1 MTKWRSICEECQ
13 KSTYKS
19 GKGIPE
25 WAPRRIPKK
34 FGKVSKR
41 GLKDGKICVNLMA
54 GQISGTPGSQFREG
68 HRLFPNKKVRS
79 DTMRNENSNRQSK
92 YFYAA
97 MYLRLSRED
106 SDAGAVADSGSPGG
120 AGATFK
126 AESNSIGSQRELIR
140 SFIREQEDMEL
151 FDCYADDNY
160 SGSNFERP
168 EFKRMISD
176 IEAGRV
182 NCVIVKDLSRFGR
195 DYIETGRYLDQ
206 VFPALGVRFI
216 ALTDRYDSFSAD
228 AGERNIVL
236 PVKNFINDSYCRDIS
251 TKVKSQLAVKRRKG
265 ECLAAFA
272 VYGYRKSAEDRNTLL
287 VDDYAAEIVRRI
299 FAWKIE
305 GMAVSA
311 IAEKLNDLHIL
322 SPKEYKKSLGLNY
335 RGGFTRGSCS
345 KWSSPTVRRI
355 LTNEV
360 YLGHLVQGRT
370 ERVNIKV
377 KKRVEKPE
385 EEWVRVEDAHEP
397 IISADDFAIVQNLL
411 KADGRVSPKRKEISP
426 FMGLLFCGDCR
437 EQMVRRVNCYKG
449 TEKVYYICSTKNR
462 GEGCSRHSIEEA
474 VLKELAGTAIRRY
487 ANDFLEQEKL
497 FAQAKEREANLQ
509 AVISYNKEIARLKKE
524 QEKYYSLTAGLY
536 EDLRTGVITKEEFG
550 RLHGEFQKKA
560 ENLAAAEGRQEQL
573 VKEMFKAGVLSAGRL
588 AAFQDSLELKEIDRH
603 TLASL
608 VKRIWVYEGKR
619 IEIEFYFTDQYQA
632 MKDWQAGNEADADSD
647 DRMAYESAESRTSPT
662 RPGTERGA

>member
-1 MTKWRSICEECQ
+1 MELL
-13 KSTYKS
+13 
-19 GKGIPE
+19 
-25 WAPRRIPKK
+25 AP
-34 FGKVSKR
+34 S
-41 GLKDGKICVNLMA
+41 LMKA
-54 GQISGTPGSQFREG
+54 IGFS
-68 HRLFPNKKVRS
+68 LAKKVRS
-79 DTMRNENSNRQSK
+79 DTMKNEYSK
-92 YFYAA
+92 KESRHFYAA

-106 SDAGAVADSGSPGG
+106 SDVGTTADTGSAGSAE
-120 AGATFK
+120 ATFR

-140 SFIREQEDMEL
+140 SFIREQEDIEL

-176 IEAGRV
+176 IRAGRV

-206 VFPALGVRFI
+206 IFPALGVRFI

-251 TKVKSQLAVKRRKG
+251 TKVKSQLAIKRRKG

-272 VYGYRKSAEDRNTLL
+272 VYGYRKSAEDRNRLL
-287 VDDYAAEIVRRI
+287 VDDYAAGIVRRI

-311 IAEKLNDLHIL
+311 IAEKLNSLHIL

-335 RGGFTRGSCS
+335 RGGFTRGSDS
-345 KWSSPTVRRI
+345 RWSSPSVRRI

-370 ERVNIKV
+370 ERVNYKV
-377 KKRVEKPE
+377 KKCVEKPK
-385 EEWVRVEDAHEP
+385 EEWIRVENTHEP

-411 KADGRVSPKRKEISP
+411 KADGRISPEKKEISP

-437 EQMVRRVNCYKG
+437 EQMVRRVNRYKG

-462 GEGCSRHSIEEA
+462 GEGCSRHSIEET
-474 VLKELAGTAIRRY
+474 VLKELTGTAIRRY
-487 ANDFLEQEKL
+487 ANDFLEQEQL

-524 QEKYYSLTAGLY
+524 QDKYYSLCAGLY
-536 EDLRTGVITKEEFG
+536 EDLGTGVITREEFE
-550 RLHGEFQKKA
+550 RLHGEFQRKA
-560 ENLAAAEGRQEQL
+560 KSLSASEEKQEQL
-573 VKEMFKAGVLSAGRL
+573 VREMFKSGVLSAGRL
-588 AAFQDSLELKEIDRH
+588 ASFKDSLELKEIDRH

-632 MKDWQAGNEADADSD
+632 MKDFH
-647 DRMAYESAESRTSPT
+647 
-662 RPGTERGA
+662 RGA

>member
-1 MTKWRSICEECQ
+1 
-13 KSTYKS
+13 
-19 GKGIPE
+19 
-25 WAPRRIPKK
+25 
-34 FGKVSKR
+34 
-41 GLKDGKICVNLMA
+41 
-54 GQISGTPGSQFREG
+54 
-68 HRLFPNKKVRS
+68 
-79 DTMRNENSNRQSK
+79 MRNENSNRQSK

-335 RGGFTRGSCS
+335 RGGFTRGSGS
-345 KWSSPTVRRI
+345 KWSSPSIRRI

-385 EEWVRVEDAHEP
+385 EEWIRVEDAHEP

-462 GEGCSRHSIEEA
+462 GEGCSRHSIEET

-632 MKDWQAGNEADADSD
+632 MKDFCGEDGLDTYMGNGQIGNEAYTNLDTHMTIDKVENQ
-647 DRMAYESAESRTSPT
+647 MPSAI
-662 RPGTERGA
+662 PGMERGA

>member
-1 MTKWRSICEECQ
+1 MKNEYTKTESR
-13 KSTYKS
+13 
-19 GKGIPE
+19 
-25 WAPRRIPKK
+25 
-34 FGKVSKR
+34 
-41 GLKDGKICVNLMA
+41 
-54 GQISGTPGSQFREG
+54 
-68 HRLFPNKKVRS
+68 H
-79 DTMRNENSNRQSK
+79 
-92 YFYAA
+92 FYAA

-106 SDAGAVADSGSPGG
+106 SDVGTTAGSAGTGS
-120 AGATFK
+120 AEAAFR
-126 AESNSIGSQRELIR
+126 AESSSIGSQRELIR

-168 EFKRMISD
+168 EFKRMLSD
-176 IEAGRV
+176 IKAGRV

-216 ALTDRYDSFSAD
+216 AITDQYDSFSAD

-272 VYGYRKSAEDRNTLL
+272 VYGYRKSAEERNRLL
-287 VDDYAAEIVRRI
+287 VDDYAAGIVRRI

-311 IAEKLNDLHIL
+311 IAKKLNGLHIL
-322 SPKEYKKSLGLNY
+322 SPREYKKSLGLNF
-335 RGGFTRGSCS
+335 RGGFTRGGTS
-345 KWSSPTVRRI
+345 KWSSPSVRRI

-370 ERVNIKV
+370 ERINYKV
-377 KKRVEKPE
+377 KKCVEKPAK
-385 EEWVRVEDAHEP
+385 EWIRVENTHEP
-397 IISADDFAIVQNLL
+397 IVSADDFAIVQNLL
-411 KADGRVSPKRKEISP
+411 KADGRISPEKKEISP
-426 FMGLLFCGDCR
+426 FMGLLFCGDCK
-437 EQMVRRVNCYKG
+437 EQMVRRVNRYKG

-474 VLKELAGTAIRRY
+474 VLRELAGTAIRRY
-487 ANDFLEQEKL
+487 ANDFLEQEQL
-497 FAQAKEREANLQ
+497 FAQAKKREANLQ

-524 QEKYYSLTAGLY
+524 QDKYYSLCAGLY
-536 EDLRTGVITKEEFG
+536 EDLGTGVITREEFE
-550 RLHGEFQKKA
+550 RLHGEFQRKA
-560 ENLAAAEGRQEQL
+560 KSLSASEEKQEQL
-573 VKEMFKAGVLSAGRL
+573 VREMFKSGVLSAGRL
-588 AAFQDSLELKEIDRH
+588 ASFKDSLELKEIDRH

-632 MKDWQAGNEADADSD
+632 MKDFHREAGSDTLTVYSRAENGAEANPEIF
-647 DRMAYESAESRTSPT
+647 MAYGYRNGKTGNQAAAAL
-662 RPGTERGA
+662 PGTERGA

>member
-1 MTKWRSICEECQ
+1 MELL
-13 KSTYKS
+13 
-19 GKGIPE
+19 
-25 WAPRRIPKK
+25 APSLVKAIG
-34 FGKVSKR
+34 FS
-41 GLKDGKICVNLMA
+41 LA
-54 GQISGTPGSQFREG
+54 
-68 HRLFPNKKVRS
+68 KKVRS
-79 DTMRNENSNRQSK
+79 DTMKNEYSK
-92 YFYAA
+92 KESRHFYAA

-106 SDAGAVADSGSPGG
+106 SDVGTTADTGSAGSAE
-120 AGATFK
+120 ATFR

-140 SFIREQEDMEL
+140 SFIREQEDIEL

-176 IEAGRV
+176 IRAGRV

-251 TKVKSQLAVKRRKG
+251 TKVKSQLAIKRRKG

-272 VYGYRKSAEDRNTLL
+272 VYGYRKSAEDRNRLL
-287 VDDYAAEIVRRI
+287 VDDYAAGIVRRI

-311 IAEKLNDLHIL
+311 IAEKLNGLHIL

-335 RGGFTRGSCS
+335 RGGFTRGSDS
-345 KWSSPTVRRI
+345 RWSSPSVRRI

-370 ERVNIKV
+370 ERVNYKV
-377 KKRVEKPE
+377 KKCVEKPK
-385 EEWVRVEDAHEP
+385 EEWIRVENTHEP
-397 IISADDFAIVQNLL
+397 IISADDFTIVQNLL
-411 KADGRVSPKRKEISP
+411 KADGRISPEKKEISP

-437 EQMVRRVNCYKG
+437 EQMVRRVNRYKG

-462 GEGCSRHSIEEA
+462 GEGCSRHSIEET
-474 VLKELAGTAIRRY
+474 VLKELTGTAIRRY
-487 ANDFLEQEKL
+487 ANDFLEQEQL

-524 QEKYYSLTAGLY
+524 QDKYYSLCAGLY
-536 EDLRTGVITKEEFG
+536 EDLGTGVITREEFE
-550 RLHGEFQKKA
+550 RLHGEFQRKA
-560 ENLAAAEGRQEQL
+560 ESLSSSEEKQEQL
-573 VKEMFKAGVLSAGRL
+573 VREMFKSGVLSAGRL
-588 AAFQDSLELKEIDRH
+588 ASFKESLELREIDRH

-632 MKDWQAGNEADADSD
+632 MKDFH
-647 DRMAYESAESRTSPT
+647 
-662 RPGTERGA
+662 RGA

>member
-1 MTKWRSICEECQ
+1 
-13 KSTYKS
+13 
-19 GKGIPE
+19 
-25 WAPRRIPKK
+25 
-34 FGKVSKR
+34 
-41 GLKDGKICVNLMA
+41 
-54 GQISGTPGSQFREG
+54 
-68 HRLFPNKKVRS
+68 
-79 DTMRNENSNRQSK
+79 MRNENSNRQSK

-335 RGGFTRGSCS
+335 RGGFTRGSGS
-345 KWSSPTVRRI
+345 KWSSPSIRRI

-462 GEGCSRHSIEEA
+462 GEGCSRHSIEET

>member
-1 MTKWRSICEECQ
+1 MELL
-13 KSTYKS
+13 
-19 GKGIPE
+19 
-25 WAPRRIPKK
+25 AP
-34 FGKVSKR
+34 S
-41 GLKDGKICVNLMA
+41 LMKA
-54 GQISGTPGSQFREG
+54 IGFS
-68 HRLFPNKKVRS
+68 LAKKVRS
-79 DTMRNENSNRQSK
+79 DTMKNEYSK
-92 YFYAA
+92 KESRHFYAA

-106 SDAGAVADSGSPGG
+106 SDAGTTADTGS
-120 AGATFK
+120 AGNAEATFR

-140 SFIREQEDMEL
+140 SFIREQEDIEL

-176 IEAGRV
+176 ITAGRV

-251 TKVKSQLAVKRRKG
+251 TKVKSQLAIKRRKG

-272 VYGYRKSAEDRNTLL
+272 VYGYRKSAEDRNRLL
-287 VDDYAAEIVRRI
+287 VDDYAAGIVRRI

-311 IAEKLNDLHIL
+311 IAEKLNGLHIL

-335 RGGFTRGSCS
+335 RGGFTRGSDS
-345 KWSSPTVRRI
+345 RWSSPSVRRI

-370 ERVNIKV
+370 ERVNYKV
-377 KKRVEKPE
+377 KKCVEKPK
-385 EEWVRVEDAHEP
+385 EEWIRVENTHEP

-411 KADGRVSPKRKEISP
+411 KADGRISPEKKEISP

-437 EQMVRRVNCYKG
+437 EQMVRRVNRYKG

-462 GEGCSRHSIEEA
+462 GEGCSRHSIEET
-474 VLKELAGTAIRRY
+474 VLKELTGTAIRRY
-487 ANDFLEQEKL
+487 ANDFLDQERL

-524 QEKYYSLTAGLY
+524 QDKYYSLCAGLY
-536 EDLRTGVITKEEFG
+536 EDLGTGVITREEFE
-550 RLHGEFQKKA
+550 RLHGEFQRKA
-560 ENLAAAEGRQEQL
+560 KSLSASEEKQEQL
-573 VKEMFKAGVLSAGRL
+573 VREMFKSGVLSAGRL
-588 AAFQDSLELKEIDRH
+588 ASFKDSLELKEIDRH

-632 MKDWQAGNEADADSD
+632 MKDFH
-647 DRMAYESAESRTSPT
+647 
-662 RPGTERGA
+662 RGA

>member
-1 MTKWRSICEECQ
+1 MELL
-13 KSTYKS
+13 
-19 GKGIPE
+19 
-25 WAPRRIPKK
+25 APSLVKAIG
-34 FGKVSKR
+34 FS
-41 GLKDGKICVNLMA
+41 LA
-54 GQISGTPGSQFREG
+54 
-68 HRLFPNKKVRS
+68 KKVRS
-79 DTMRNENSNRQSK
+79 DTMKNEYSK
-92 YFYAA
+92 KESRHFYAA

-106 SDAGAVADSGSPGG
+106 SDVGTTADTGSAGNAE
-120 AGATFK
+120 ATFR

-140 SFIREQEDMEL
+140 SFIREQEDIEL

-176 IEAGRV
+176 ITAGRV

-251 TKVKSQLAVKRRKG
+251 TKVKSQLAIKRRKG

-272 VYGYRKSAEDRNTLL
+272 VYGYRKSAEDRNRLL
-287 VDDYAAEIVRRI
+287 VDDYAAGIVRRI

-311 IAEKLNDLHIL
+311 IAEKLNGLHIL

-335 RGGFTRGSCS
+335 RGGFTRGSDS
-345 KWSSPTVRRI
+345 RWSSPSVRRI

-370 ERVNIKV
+370 ERVNYKV
-377 KKRVEKPE
+377 KKCVEKPK
-385 EEWVRVEDAHEP
+385 EEWIRVENTHEP
-397 IISADDFAIVQNLL
+397 IISADDFTIVQNLL
-411 KADGRVSPKRKEISP
+411 KADGRISPEKKEISP

-437 EQMVRRVNCYKG
+437 EQMVRRVNRYKG

-462 GEGCSRHSIEEA
+462 GEGCSRHSIEET
-474 VLKELAGTAIRRY
+474 VLKELTGTAIRRY
-487 ANDFLEQEKL
+487 ANDFLDQEQL

-524 QEKYYSLTAGLY
+524 QDKYYSLCAGLY
-536 EDLRTGVITKEEFG
+536 EDLGTGVITREEFE
-550 RLHGEFQKKA
+550 RLHGEFQRKA
-560 ENLAAAEGRQEQL
+560 KSLSASEEKQEQL
-573 VKEMFKAGVLSAGRL
+573 VREMFKSGVLSAGRL
-588 AAFQDSLELKEIDRH
+588 ASFKESLELREIDRH

-632 MKDWQAGNEADADSD
+632 MKDFH
-647 DRMAYESAESRTSPT
+647 
-662 RPGTERGA
+662 RGA

>member
-1 MTKWRSICEECQ
+1 MELL
-13 KSTYKS
+13 
-19 GKGIPE
+19 
-25 WAPRRIPKK
+25 AP
-34 FGKVSKR
+34 S
-41 GLKDGKICVNLMA
+41 LMKA
-54 GQISGTPGSQFREG
+54 IGFS
-68 HRLFPNKKVRS
+68 LAKKVRS
-79 DTMRNENSNRQSK
+79 DTMKNEYSK
-92 YFYAA
+92 KESRHFYAA

-106 SDAGAVADSGSPGG
+106 SDVGTTADTGSAGSAE
-120 AGATFK
+120 ATFR

-140 SFIREQEDMEL
+140 SFIREQEDIEL

-176 IEAGRV
+176 IRAGRV

-251 TKVKSQLAVKRRKG
+251 TKVKSQLAIKRRKG

-272 VYGYRKSAEDRNTLL
+272 VYGYRKSAEDRNRLL
-287 VDDYAAEIVRRI
+287 VDDYAAGIVRRI

-311 IAEKLNDLHIL
+311 IAEKLNGLHIL

-335 RGGFTRGSCS
+335 RGGFTRGSDS
-345 KWSSPTVRRI
+345 RWSSPSVRRI

-370 ERVNIKV
+370 ERVNYKV
-377 KKRVEKPE
+377 KKCVEKPK
-385 EEWVRVEDAHEP
+385 EEWIRVENTHEP

-411 KADGRVSPKRKEISP
+411 KADGRISPEKKEISP

-437 EQMVRRVNCYKG
+437 EQMVRRVNRYKG

-462 GEGCSRHSIEEA
+462 GEGCSRHSIEET
-474 VLKELAGTAIRRY
+474 VLKELTGTAIRRY
-487 ANDFLEQEKL
+487 ANDFLEQEQL

-524 QEKYYSLTAGLY
+524 QDKYYSLCAGLY
-536 EDLRTGVITKEEFG
+536 EDLGTGVITREEFE
-550 RLHGEFQKKA
+550 RLHGEFQRKA
-560 ENLAAAEGRQEQL
+560 KSLSASEEKQEQL
-573 VKEMFKAGVLSAGRL
+573 VREMFKSGVLSAGRL
-588 AAFQDSLELKEIDRH
+588 ASFKDSLELKEIDRH

-619 IEIEFYFTDQYQA
+619 IEMEFYFTDQYQA
-632 MKDWQAGNEADADSD
+632 MKDFH
-647 DRMAYESAESRTSPT
+647 
-662 RPGTERGA
+662 RGA

>member
-1 MTKWRSICEECQ
+1 
-13 KSTYKS
+13 
-19 GKGIPE
+19 
-25 WAPRRIPKK
+25 
-34 FGKVSKR
+34 
-41 GLKDGKICVNLMA
+41 
-54 GQISGTPGSQFREG
+54 
-68 HRLFPNKKVRS
+68 
-79 DTMRNENSNRQSK
+79 MRNENSNRQSK

-345 KWSSPTVRRI
+345 KWSSPSIRRI

-462 GEGCSRHSIEEA
+462 GEGCSRHSIEET

-509 AVISYNKEIARLKKE
+509 AVISYNKEKARMKKE

-632 MKDWQAGNEADADSD
+632 MKDFCGEDGLDTYMGNGQIGNEAYTNLDTHMTIDKVENQ
-647 DRMAYESAESRTSPT
+647 MPSAI
-662 RPGTERGA
+662 PGMERGA

>member
-1 MTKWRSICEECQ
+1 
-13 KSTYKS
+13 
-19 GKGIPE
+19 
-25 WAPRRIPKK
+25 
-34 FGKVSKR
+34 
-41 GLKDGKICVNLMA
+41 
-54 GQISGTPGSQFREG
+54 
-68 HRLFPNKKVRS
+68 
-79 DTMRNENSNRQSK
+79 MRNENSNRQSK

-106 SDAGAVADSGSPGG
+106 SDAGAVADSGNPGG

-335 RGGFTRGSCS
+335 RGGFTRGSGS
-345 KWSSPTVRRI
+345 KWSSPSIRRI

-385 EEWVRVEDAHEP
+385 EEWIRVEDAHEP

-462 GEGCSRHSIEEA
+462 GEGCSRHSIEET

-509 AVISYNKEIARLKKE
+509 AVISYNKEIARLKRE
-524 QEKYYSLTAGLY
+524 QEKYFSLTAGLY
-536 EDLRTGVITKEEFG
+536 EDLRTGVITEEEFE

-560 ENLAAAEGRQEQL
+560 ESLAAAEGRQEQL
-573 VKEMFKAGVLSAGRL
+573 VKEMFRSGVLSAGRL
-588 AAFQDSLELKEIDRH
+588 AAFKDSLELKEIDRH

-632 MKDWQAGNEADADSD
+632 MKDFCGEDGLDTYMGNGQIGNEAYTNLDTHMTIGKAENQ
-647 DRMAYESAESRTSPT
+647 MPSAI
-662 RPGTERGA
+662 PGMERGA

>member
-1 MTKWRSICEECQ
+1 
-13 KSTYKS
+13 
-19 GKGIPE
+19 
-25 WAPRRIPKK
+25 
-34 FGKVSKR
+34 
-41 GLKDGKICVNLMA
+41 
-54 GQISGTPGSQFREG
+54 
-68 HRLFPNKKVRS
+68 
-79 DTMRNENSNRQSK
+79 MRNENSNRQSK

-120 AGATFK
+120 AGATFR

-335 RGGFTRGSCS
+335 RGGFTRGSGS
-345 KWSSPTVRRI
+345 KWSSPSIRRI

-385 EEWVRVEDAHEP
+385 EEWIRVEDAHEP

-524 QEKYYSLTAGLY
+524 QEKYFSLTAGLY
-536 EDLRTGVITKEEFG
+536 EDLRTGVITEEEFE

-560 ENLAAAEGRQEQL
+560 ESLAAAEGRQEQL
-573 VKEMFKAGVLSAGRL
+573 VKEMFRFGVLSAGRL
-588 AAFQDSLELKEIDRH
+588 AAFKDSLELKEIDRH

>member
-1 MTKWRSICEECQ
+1 
-13 KSTYKS
+13 
-19 GKGIPE
+19 
-25 WAPRRIPKK
+25 
-34 FGKVSKR
+34 
-41 GLKDGKICVNLMA
+41 
-54 GQISGTPGSQFREG
+54 
-68 HRLFPNKKVRS
+68 
-79 DTMRNENSNRQSK
+79 MRNENSNRQSK

-345 KWSSPTVRRI
+345 KWSSPSIRRI

-385 EEWVRVEDAHEP
+385 EEWIRVEDAHEP

-437 EQMVRRVNCYKG
+437 EQMVRRVSRYKG

-474 VLKELAGTAIRRY
+474 VLKGLAGTAIRRY

-497 FAQAKEREANLQ
+497 FTQAKEREANLQ

-524 QEKYYSLTAGLY
+524 QEKYFSLTAGLY

-560 ENLAAAEGRQEQL
+560 ESLAAAEGRQEQL
-573 VKEMFKAGVLSAGRL
+573 VKEMFRSGVLSAGRL
-588 AAFQDSLELKEIDRH
+588 AAFKDSLELKEIDRH